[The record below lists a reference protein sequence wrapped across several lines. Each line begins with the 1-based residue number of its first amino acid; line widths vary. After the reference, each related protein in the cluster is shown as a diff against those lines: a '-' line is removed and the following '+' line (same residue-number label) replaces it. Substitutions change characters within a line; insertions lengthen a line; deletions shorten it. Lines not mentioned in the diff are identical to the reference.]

1 MILNNLL
8 QKNHS
13 WINWQNPSHKKSGYV
28 VIENGRGNNLLTIK
42 ELTVKNFMSVGN
54 QAQAIDFSNK
64 SLVLVIG
71 ENMDLGGDDAGAR
84 NGTGKTTIIN
94 ALSYVFFGEALTN
107 IRRDNLV
114 NKTNEKGMLVSVKF
128 VKNNIEYTIERGRKP
143 QIFRFYANN
152 IEQNLES
159 NEAQGE
165 NRETQ
170 IEINRLMGMTHA
182 MFKNIIA
189 LNTYTQPFL
198 STKQAEQREII
209 EQLLGI
215 TLLSQKA
222 DLLKEKQK
230 ATKQMLTEEKLKIDA
245 KVASNE
251 KIQESIESLQI
262 RSNAWAKQKED
273 DIVSFKE
280 AIAEL
285 EKVDSEIEIEK
296 HKKLQKR
303 NELQTMLRSFEKE
316 KAYHENSL
324 TKAENTVSKTNAD
337 LEYAAQQKCPTCEQ
351 ELLDDKHTHLVD
363 KLKVQLTEST
373 DYVTKLKADLAKIQ
387 QGIDEVGDIGQV
399 PDTYYDTIDEAYN
412 HKGSLKDLQRQLNQT
427 EKKEDTYAEQI
438 EEMRKSAIQII
449 DYNKANEL
457 EDLHRHQDFLY
468 KLLTAKDSFIRT
480 RIIEQNLTYL
490 NQRLAYFLGKVK
502 LPHTVTFQSDLS
514 VRIEELG
521 RELDF
526 DNLSRGERN
535 RLILSLS
542 WAFRDVWE
550 SLYQQINLLF
560 IDELVDAGMDLS
572 GVESSMAVLKDMSR
586 TQKKNIFLISH
597 KDELVSRVNSVL
609 KVVKENGFT
618 NYANDVDIIV

>member
-1 MILNNLL
+1 M
-8 QKNHS
+8 
-13 WINWQNPSHKKSGYV
+13 
-28 VIENGRGNNLLTIK
+28 LTIK

-54 QAQAIDFSNK
+54 QVQAINFADK

-114 NKTNEKGMLVSVKF
+114 NKTNERGMVVSVKF
-128 VKNNIEYTIERGRKP
+128 IKNGVTYTIERGRKP
-143 QIFRFYANN
+143 QIFKFYAND

-170 IEINRLMGMTHA
+170 LEINKLMGMTHA

-230 ATKQMLTEEKLKIDA
+230 ATKQLLTEEKLTIDA
-245 KVASNE
+245 RVASNE
-251 KIQESIESLQI
+251 KIQESIESLKI
-262 RSNAWAKQKED
+262 RSTAWTSQKDED
-273 DIVSFKE
+273 IKSFQE

-285 EKVDSEIEIEK
+285 DKVNIVKELDAHKRLSK
-296 HKKLQKR
+296 H
-303 NELQTMLRSFEKE
+303 NEMQTALRSLEKE
-316 KAYHENSL
+316 KAYHEDSL
-324 TKAENTVSKTNAD
+324 AKAESTVAKTEKD
-337 LEYAAQQKCPTCEQ
+337 LEFAEAAKCPTCEQ
-351 ELLDDKHTHLVD
+351 ELHDDKHEHLVG
-363 KLKVQLTEST
+363 KLKTTLTESKEYT
-373 DYVTKLKADLAKIQ
+373 QKLTGNLAKIQ
-387 QGIDEVGDIGQV
+387 QDVDTIGDLGSI

-412 HKGSLKDLQRQLNQT
+412 HKGSLKDLNRQLEQNET
-427 EKKEDTYAEQI
+427 KEDPYAEQV
-438 EEMRKSAIQII
+438 EEMKKSAIQKV
-449 DYNKANEL
+449 DYEVANDL
-457 EDLHRHQDFLY
+457 EDLFRHQEFLY

-480 RIIEQNLTYL
+480 RIIEQNLSYL
-490 NQRLAYFLGKVK
+490 NQRLAHFLGKVK
-502 LPHTVTFQSDLS
+502 LPHTVTFQSDLT
-514 VRIEELG
+514 VTIEELG

-560 IDELVDAGMDLS
+560 IDELVDAGMDIS
-572 GVESSMAVLKDMSR
+572 GVESSMAVLKEMSR
-586 TQKKNIFLISH
+586 TQQKNIFLISH

>member
-1 MILNNLL
+1 M
-8 QKNHS
+8 
-13 WINWQNPSHKKSGYV
+13 
-28 VIENGRGNNLLTIK
+28 LTIK

-94 ALSYVFFGEALTN
+94 ALSYVFYGEALTN

-128 VKNNIEYTIERGRKP
+128 IKNGVTYTIERGRKP
-143 QIFRFYANN
+143 QIFRFYADE
-152 IEQNLES
+152 IEQKSDS

-170 IEINRLMGMTHA
+170 VEINKLLGMTHA
-182 MFKNIIA
+182 MFKNIVA

-222 DLLKEKQK
+222 DLLREKQK
-230 ATKQMLTEEKLKIDA
+230 ATKQLLTEEKMKIDA

-251 KIQESIESLQI
+251 KILESIESLKI
-262 RSNAWAKQKED
+262 RSAAWSKQKAQ
-273 DIVSFKE
+273 DIENFQE

-296 HKKLQKR
+296 HKKLQKHNEMQTALR
-303 NELQTMLRSFEKE
+303 NLMKE
-316 KAYHENSL
+316 KAYHEDSL
-324 TKAENTVSKTNAD
+324 TKAETTVEKTEKD
-337 LEYAAQQKCPTCEQ
+337 LEFAEAAKCPTCEQ
-351 ELLDDKHTHLVD
+351 ALHDDKHEHLVGKLKTNLTENREYAD
-363 KLKVQLTEST
+363 KLKS
-373 DYVTKLKADLAKIQ
+373 DLAQIQ
-387 QGIDEVGDIGQV
+387 RGIDDIGDLGQV

-412 HKGSLKDLQRQLNQT
+412 HKGTLQDLKRQLEQT
-427 EKKEDTYAEQI
+427 GKKEDTYAEQI
-438 EEMRKSAIQII
+438 AELESKAIQEV
-449 DYNKANEL
+449 DYEKANEL

-490 NQRLAYFLGKVK
+490 NQRLAFFLGKVK
-502 LPHTVTFQSDLS
+502 LPHTVSFQSDLS

-560 IDELVDAGMDLS
+560 IDELVDAGMDIS
-572 GVESSMAVLKDMSR
+572 GVESSMAVLKDMAR
-586 TQKKNIFLISH
+586 TQQKNIFLISH

>member
-1 MILNNLL
+1 M
-8 QKNHS
+8 
-13 WINWQNPSHKKSGYV
+13 
-28 VIENGRGNNLLTIK
+28 LTIK

-94 ALSYVFFGEALTN
+94 ALSYVFYGEALTN

-128 VKNNIEYTIERGRKP
+128 IKNGVTYTIERGRKP
-143 QIFRFYANN
+143 QIFRFYAND
-152 IEQNLES
+152 IEQKSDS

-170 IEINRLMGMTHA
+170 VEINKLLGMTHA
-182 MFKNIIA
+182 MFKNIVA

-222 DLLKEKQK
+222 DLLREKQK
-230 ATKQMLTEEKLKIDA
+230 ATKQLLTEEKMRLDA

-251 KIQESIESLQI
+251 KIQESIESLKI
-262 RSNAWAKQKED
+262 RSAAWTKQKAQ
-273 DIVSFKE
+273 DIESFRE

-285 EKVDSEIEIEK
+285 EKVDSEKEIEK
-296 HKKLQKR
+296 HKRLQKHNEAQTALR
-303 NELQTMLRSFEKE
+303 NLMKE
-316 KAYHENSL
+316 KAYHEDSL
-324 TKAENTVSKTNAD
+324 TKAESTVEKTEKD
-337 LEYAAQQKCPTCEQ
+337 LEFAEEAKCPTCEQ
-351 ELLDDKHTHLVD
+351 ALHDDKHEHLVGKLRTNLTENREYAD
-363 KLKVQLTEST
+363 KLKS
-373 DYVTKLKADLAKIQ
+373 DLAQIQ
-387 QGIDEVGDIGQV
+387 QGIDDIGDLGQV

-412 HKGSLKDLQRQLNQT
+412 HKGSLQDLKRQLEQT

-438 EEMRKSAIQII
+438 AELESKAIQEV
-449 DYNKANEL
+449 DYEKANEL

-490 NQRLAYFLGKVK
+490 NQRLAFFLGKVK
-502 LPHTVTFQSDLS
+502 LPHTVTFQADLS

-535 RLILSLS
+535 RLILSMS

-560 IDELVDAGMDLS
+560 IDELVDAGMDIS
-572 GVESSMAVLKDMSR
+572 GVESSMAVLKDMAR
-586 TQKKNIFLISH
+586 TQQKNIFLISH

>member
-1 MILNNLL
+1 M
-8 QKNHS
+8 
-13 WINWQNPSHKKSGYV
+13 
-28 VIENGRGNNLLTIK
+28 LTIK
-42 ELTVKNFMSVGN
+42 EITVKNFMSVGN

-94 ALSYVFFGEALTN
+94 ALSYVFYGEALTN

-128 VKNNIEYTIERGRKP
+128 IKNGVTYTIERGRKP
-143 QIFRFYANN
+143 QIFRFYAND
-152 IEQNLES
+152 IEQKTES

-170 IEINRLMGMTHA
+170 IEINKLIGMTHA
-182 MFKNIIA
+182 MFKNIVA

-222 DLLKEKQK
+222 DLLREKQK
-230 ATKQMLTEEKLKIDA
+230 ATKQLLTEEKMRLDA

-251 KIQESIESLQI
+251 KIQESIESLKL
-262 RSNAWAKQKED
+262 RSAAWTQQNKQ
-273 DIVSFKE
+273 DIESFRE

-296 HKKLQKR
+296 HKKLQKH
-303 NELQTMLRSFEKE
+303 NELQTALRNLMRE
-316 KAYHENSL
+316 KAYHEDSL
-324 TKAENTVSKTNAD
+324 TKAESTVEKTEKD
-337 LEYAAQQKCPTCEQ
+337 LEFAEAAKCPTCEQ
-351 ELLDDKHTHLVD
+351 ALHDDKHEHLVG
-363 KLKVQLTEST
+363 KLKMNLTESR
-373 DYVTKLKADLAKIQ
+373 DYSDKLRSDLAKIQ
-387 QGIDEVGDIGQV
+387 QGIDDIGDLGQV
-399 PDTYYDTIDEAYN
+399 PDTYYDTMDEAYN
-412 HKGSLKDLQRQLNQT
+412 HKGSLQDLKRQLEQT

-438 EEMRKSAIQII
+438 AELESKAIQEV
-449 DYNKANEL
+449 DYERANEL

-490 NQRLAYFLGKVK
+490 NQRLAFFLGKVK
-502 LPHTVTFQSDLS
+502 LPHTVTFQSDLT

-572 GVESSMAVLKDMSR
+572 GVESSMAVLKDMAR
-586 TQKKNIFLISH
+586 TQQKNIFLISH

-609 KVVKENGFT
+609 KVIKENGFT

>member
-1 MILNNLL
+1 MDIT
-8 QKNHS
+8 
-13 WINWQNPSHKKSGYV
+13 
-28 VIENGRGNNLLTIK
+28 NGRRNNLLTIK

-114 NKTNEKGMLVSVKF
+114 NKTNEKGMLVGVKF
-128 VKNNIEYTIERGRKP
+128 IKNGITYTIERGRKP
-143 QIFRFYANN
+143 QVFRFYAND
-152 IEQNLES
+152 IEQKTES

-170 IEINRLMGMTHA
+170 VEINKLMGMTHS

-222 DLLKEKQK
+222 DLLREKQK
-230 ATKQMLTEEKLKIDA
+230 ATKQLLTEEKLMIDA
-245 KVASNE
+245 KVVSNA
-251 KIQESIESLQI
+251 KIEESIESLKI
-262 RSNAWAKQKED
+262 RSNAWTKQKQD
-273 DIVSFKE
+273 DVKSFQE

-285 EKVDSEIEIEK
+285 EKVDSEIEIAK
-296 HKKLQKR
+296 HKKLRKH
-303 NELQTMLRSFEKE
+303 NEMQTALRSLEKE

-324 TKAENTVSKTNAD
+324 TKAETTVDKTEKD
-337 LEYAAQQKCPTCEQ
+337 LEYAGQQRCPTCEQ
-351 ELLDDKHTHLVD
+351 ELHDDKHEHLVG
-363 KLKVQLTEST
+363 KLKTQLSESKE
-373 DYVTKLKADLAKIQ
+373 YVAKLKSDLAKIQ
-387 QGIDEVGDIGQV
+387 EGIDEVGDLGQL

-412 HKGSLKDLQRQLNQT
+412 HKGSLQDLMRQLAQT

-438 EEMRKSAIQII
+438 EEMKKSAIQEV
-449 DYNKANEL
+449 DYEKANEL
-457 EDLHRHQDFLY
+457 EDLHRHQEFLY

-560 IDELVDAGMDLS
+560 IDELVDAGMDIS

>member
-1 MILNNLL
+1 
-8 QKNHS
+8 
-13 WINWQNPSHKKSGYV
+13 
-28 VIENGRGNNLLTIK
+28 
-42 ELTVKNFMSVGN
+42 MSVGN

-114 NKTNEKGMLVSVKF
+114 NKTNEKGMLVGVKF
-128 VKNNIEYTIERGRKP
+128 IKNGITYTIERGRKP
-143 QIFRFYANN
+143 QIFRFYAND
-152 IEQNLES
+152 IEQKTES

-170 IEINRLMGMTHA
+170 VEINKLMGMTHS

-215 TLLSQKA
+215 TILSEKA
-222 DLLKEKQK
+222 DLLKDQMRGTKDELMSEKYRLDSI
-230 ATKQMLTEEKLKIDA
+230 KQSNDKI
-245 KVASNE
+245 S
-251 KIQESIESLQI
+251 ESIKTIKLRSSAWQTQKEEDVAKFKDAIEELQKVDITAELDAHKRLQKHNEDSRTLASLQ
-262 RSNAWAKQKED
+262 
-273 DIVSFKE
+273 
-280 AIAEL
+280 
-285 EKVDSEIEIEK
+285 
-296 HKKLQKR
+296 
-303 NELQTMLRSFEKE
+303 KE

-324 TKAENTVSKTNAD
+324 TKADSNVEKTKSD
-337 LEYAAQQKCPTCEQ
+337 IEYAKDAKCPTCEQ
-351 ELLDDKHTHLVD
+351 ELHGDKHGQLQDKLNKILTESEEYSD
-363 KLKVQLTEST
+363 KLKN
-373 DYVTKLKADLAKIQ
+373 DLAKIQ
-387 QGIDEVGDIGQV
+387 QNIDSIGDLGNI
-399 PDTYYDTIDEAYN
+399 PDTYYDSLDEAYN
-412 HKGSLKDLQRQLNQT
+412 HKGTLKDLNRQLTQT
-427 EKKEDTYAEQI
+427 ESKEDPYAEQI
-438 EEMRKSAIQII
+438 QELTKSAIQKI
-449 DYNKANEL
+449 DYTKANEL
-457 EDLHRHQDFLY
+457 EDLYRHQEFLY
-468 KLLTAKDSFIRT
+468 KLLTAKDSFLRT
-480 RIIEQNLTYL
+480 KIIEQNLTYL
-490 NQRLAYFLGKVK
+490 NQRLAFYLAKVK
-502 LPHTVTFQSDLS
+502 LPHTVEFQADLT

-550 SLYQQINLLF
+550 GLYQQINLLF
-560 IDELVDAGMDLS
+560 IDELIDAGMDTS
-572 GVESSMAVLKDMSR
+572 GVESSMAVLKDMAR
-586 TQKKNIFLISH
+586 TQNKNIFLISH

-618 NYANDVDIIV
+618 NYANDVEIII

>member
-1 MILNNLL
+1 ML
-8 QKNHS
+8 K
-13 WINWQNPSHKKSGYV
+13 
-28 VIENGRGNNLLTIK
+28 IK

-54 QAQAIDFSNK
+54 QAQAIKFANK
-64 SLVLVIG
+64 NLVLVIG

-84 NGTGKTTIIN
+84 NGTGKRTIIN

-143 QIFRFYANN
+143 QIFKFYANN
-152 IEQNLES
+152 IEQNIES

-170 IEINRLMGMTHA
+170 IEINKLMGMTHA

-198 STKQAEQREII
+198 STKANEQREII

-215 TLLSQKA
+215 TLLSQKS

-230 ATKQMLTEEKLKIDA
+230 ATKQILTEEKLKIDA

-251 KIQESIESLQI
+251 KITESIESLKI
-262 RSNAWAKQKED
+262 RSSAWQTQKEAD
-273 DIVSFKE
+273 SKSFAE

-285 EKVDSEIEIEK
+285 EKVDIKAELDS
-296 HKKLQKR
+296 HKRLQKH
-303 NELQTMLRSFEKE
+303 NENYIKLLSLQKE
-316 KAYHENSL
+316 KAYHEDSY
-324 TKAENTVSKTNAD
+324 TKAKTTVEKTVSD

-351 ELLDDKHTHLVD
+351 ELKDDKHKLLVG
-363 KLKVQLTEST
+363 KLKATLTESKE
-373 DYVTKLKADLAKIQ
+373 YSAKLESDLAKIQ
-387 QGIDEVGDIGQV
+387 QDIDAIGDLGNT

-412 HKGSLKDLQRQLNQT
+412 HKGSLKDLKRQLDQN
-427 EKKEDTYAEQI
+427 EKKQDPYAEQV
-438 EEMRKSAIQII
+438 EELTKSAIQKI
-449 DYNKANEL
+449 DYTKVNEL
-457 EDLHRHQDFLY
+457 EDLHRHQEFLY

-490 NQRLAYFLGKVK
+490 NQRLAFFLGKVK

-560 IDELVDAGMDLS
+560 IDELIDAGMDIS

-586 TQKKNIFLISH
+586 TQQKNIFLISH

-618 NYANDVDIIV
+618 NYANDVEIIV

>member
-1 MILNNLL
+1 M
-8 QKNHS
+8 
-13 WINWQNPSHKKSGYV
+13 
-28 VIENGRGNNLLTIK
+28 LTIK

-54 QAQAIDFSNK
+54 QVQAIDFSNK

-114 NKTNEKGMLVSVKF
+114 NKTNEKGMVVSAKF
-128 VKNNIEYTIERGRKP
+128 IKNGVTYTIERGRKP
-143 QIFRFYANN
+143 QIFKFYAND

-165 NRETQ
+165 NKETQ
-170 IEINRLMGMTHA
+170 LEINRLMGMTHA

-198 STKQAEQREII
+198 STKAAEQREII

-222 DLLKEKQK
+222 DLLKEKMK
-230 ATKQMLTEEKLKIDA
+230 ATKTELLEEKMMIDT

-251 KIQESIESLQI
+251 KIQETIESLKI
-262 RSNAWAKQKED
+262 RSSAWQTQKNDDAKSFAEAIEELDKV
-273 DIVSFKE
+273 DIVKE
-280 AIAEL
+280 LDAHKRL
-285 EKVDSEIEIEK
+285 SK
-296 HKKLQKR
+296 H
-303 NELQTMLRSFEKE
+303 NEMQTALRSLDKE
-316 KAYHENSL
+316 KAYHEDSL
-324 TKAENTVSKTNAD
+324 TKAESTVGKTEKD
-337 LEYAAQQKCPTCEQ
+337 LEFAEAAKCPTCEQ
-351 ELLDDKHTHLVD
+351 ELHDDKHEHLVG
-363 KLKVQLTEST
+363 KLKTTLTESNE
-373 DYVTKLKADLAKIQ
+373 YAEKLKNDLAKIQ
-387 QGIDEVGDIGQV
+387 QDVDAIGDLGNM
-399 PDTYYDTIDEAYN
+399 PNTYYDTMDEAYN
-412 HKGSLKDLQRQLNQT
+412 HKGSLQDLKRQLEQNVA
-427 EKKEDTYAEQI
+427 KEDPYAEQVD
-438 EEMRKSAIQII
+438 EMKKSAIQKV
-449 DYNKANEL
+449 DYEKANDL
-457 EDLHRHQDFLY
+457 EDLYRHQEFLY

-480 RIIEQNLTYL
+480 RIIEQNLSYL

-514 VRIEELG
+514 VTIEELG

-560 IDELVDAGMDLS
+560 IDELIDAGMDIS

-586 TQKKNIFLISH
+586 TQQKNIFLISH

>member
-1 MILNNLL
+1 M
-8 QKNHS
+8 
-13 WINWQNPSHKKSGYV
+13 
-28 VIENGRGNNLLTIK
+28 LTIK

-54 QAQAIDFSNK
+54 QVQAINFADK

-114 NKTNEKGMLVSVKF
+114 NKTNEKGMVVSVKF
-128 VKNNIEYTIERGRKP
+128 IKNGVTYTIERGRKP
-143 QIFRFYANN
+143 QIFKFYAND

-170 IEINRLMGMTHA
+170 LEINRLMGMTHA

-230 ATKQMLTEEKLKIDA
+230 ATKQLLTEEKLKIDA
-245 KVASNE
+245 RVAANE
-251 KIQESIESLQI
+251 KIQESIESLKI
-262 RSNAWAKQKED
+262 RSTAWASQKEED
-273 DIVSFKE
+273 VKSFQE

-285 EKVDSEIEIEK
+285 DKVDIVKELDAHKRLSK
-296 HKKLQKR
+296 H
-303 NELQTMLRSFEKE
+303 NEMQTALRSLEKE
-316 KAYHENSL
+316 KAYHEDSL
-324 TKAENTVSKTNAD
+324 TKAESTVGKTEKD
-337 LEYAAQQKCPTCEQ
+337 LEFAEAAKCPTCEQ
-351 ELLDDKHTHLVD
+351 ELHDDKHEHLVG
-363 KLKVQLTEST
+363 KLKTTLTESVDYASKLT
-373 DYVTKLKADLAKIQ
+373 DDLAKIQ
-387 QGIDEVGDIGQV
+387 QDVDAIGDLGNI
-399 PDTYYDTIDEAYN
+399 PDTYYDTMDEAYN
-412 HKGSLKDLQRQLNQT
+412 HKGSLQDLKRQLEQT
-427 EKKEDTYAEQI
+427 EKKEDVYAEQI
-438 EEMRKSAIQII
+438 EEMQSKAIQKV
-449 DYNKANEL
+449 DFEKANEM
-457 EDLHRHQDFLY
+457 EDLHRHQEFLY

-480 RIIEQNLTYL
+480 RIIEQNLSYL

-502 LPHTVTFQSDLS
+502 LPHTVVFQSDLS
-514 VRIEELG
+514 VQIEELG

-560 IDELVDAGMDLS
+560 IDELIDAGMDIS

-618 NYANDVDIIV
+618 NYANDVDMIV

>member
-1 MILNNLL
+1 M
-8 QKNHS
+8 
-13 WINWQNPSHKKSGYV
+13 
-28 VIENGRGNNLLTIK
+28 LTIK

-54 QAQAIDFSNK
+54 QAQAINFANK
-64 SLVLVIG
+64 NLVLVIG

-128 VKNNIEYTIERGRKP
+128 VKNNVEYTIERGRKP
-143 QIFRFYANN
+143 QVFRFYANN
-152 IEQNLES
+152 IEQNTES

-165 NRETQ
+165 NKETQ
-170 IEINRLMGMTHA
+170 LEINRLMGMTHA
-182 MFKNIIA
+182 MFKNIVA

-222 DLLKEKQK
+222 DLLKEKMK
-230 ATKQMLTEEKLKIDA
+230 ATKTQLTEEKLKIDTR
-245 KVASNE
+245 VASNE
-251 KIQESIESLQI
+251 KIQETIESLKI
-262 RSNAWAKQKED
+262 RSSAWQTQKDEN
-273 DIVSFKE
+273 ISSFKE

-285 EKVDSEIEIEK
+285 DKVDISKELDAHKRVAK
-296 HKKLQKR
+296 H
-303 NELQTMLRSFEKE
+303 NEMQTALRSLQKE
-316 KAYHENSL
+316 KAYHEDSL

-373 DYVTKLKADLAKIQ
+373 DYVTKLKTDLAKIQ
-387 QGIDEVGDIGQV
+387 QDIDAIGDLGNT
-399 PDTYYDTIDEAYN
+399 PDTYYDSIDEAYN
-412 HKGSLKDLQRQLNQT
+412 HKGSLKDLHRQLDQN
-427 EKKEDTYAEQI
+427 EAKEDPYAEQI
-438 EEMRKSAIQII
+438 EEMKHSAIQKV
-449 DYNKANEL
+449 DYELANEM
-457 EDLHRHQDFLY
+457 EDLFRHQEFLY

-502 LPHTVTFQSDLS
+502 LPHTVTFQSDLT
-514 VRIEELG
+514 VTIEELG

-542 WAFRDVWE
+542 WAFRDVCE

-560 IDELVDAGMDLS
+560 IDELVDAGMDIS

>member
-1 MILNNLL
+1 M
-8 QKNHS
+8 
-13 WINWQNPSHKKSGYV
+13 
-28 VIENGRGNNLLTIK
+28 LTIK
-42 ELTVKNFMSVGN
+42 EITVKNFMSVGN

-94 ALSYVFFGEALTN
+94 ALSYVFYGEALTN

-128 VKNNIEYTIERGRKP
+128 IKNGVTYTIERGRKP
-143 QIFRFYANN
+143 QIFRFYADD
-152 IEQNLES
+152 IEQKTES

-170 IEINRLMGMTHA
+170 IEINKLLGMTHA
-182 MFKNIIA
+182 MFKNIVA
-189 LNTYTQPFL
+189 LTTYTQPFL

-222 DLLKEKQK
+222 ELLREKQK
-230 ATKQMLTEEKLKIDA
+230 ATKQLLTEEKMKIDA

-251 KIQESIESLQI
+251 KIQESIESLKI
-262 RSNAWAKQKED
+262 RSAAWTKQNTQ
-273 DIVSFKE
+273 DIESFKE

-296 HKKLQKR
+296 HKKLQKHNEAQTALR
-303 NELQTMLRSFEKE
+303 NLMKE
-316 KAYHENSL
+316 KAYHEDSL
-324 TKAENTVSKTNAD
+324 TKAESTVEKTEKD
-337 LEYAAQQKCPTCEQ
+337 LEFAEAAKCPTCEQ
-351 ELLDDKHTHLVD
+351 ALHDDKHEHLVG
-363 KLKVQLTEST
+363 KLKMNLTESR
-373 DYVTKLKADLAKIQ
+373 DYSDKLRSDLAKIQ
-387 QGIDEVGDIGQV
+387 QAIDEIGDLGQV

-412 HKGSLKDLQRQLNQT
+412 HKGTLQDLKRQLEQT

-438 EEMRKSAIQII
+438 AELESKAIQEV
-449 DYNKANEL
+449 DYEKANEL

-490 NQRLAYFLGKVK
+490 NQRLAFFLGKVK
-502 LPHTVTFQSDLS
+502 LPHTVTFQPDLS

-560 IDELVDAGMDLS
+560 IDELVDAGMDIS
-572 GVESSMAVLKDMSR
+572 GVESSMAVLKDMAR
-586 TQKKNIFLISH
+586 TQQKNIFLISH

>member
-1 MILNNLL
+1 
-8 QKNHS
+8 
-13 WINWQNPSHKKSGYV
+13 
-28 VIENGRGNNLLTIK
+28 LLTIK
-42 ELTVKNFMSVGN
+42 EITVKNFMSVGN

-94 ALSYVFFGEALTN
+94 ALSYVFYGEALTN

-128 VKNNIEYTIERGRKP
+128 IKNGVTYTIERGRKP
-143 QIFRFYANN
+143 QIFKFYADD
-152 IEQNLES
+152 IEQRTES

-170 IEINRLMGMTHA
+170 IEINKLLGMTHA
-182 MFKNIIA
+182 MFKNIVA

-222 DLLKEKQK
+222 DLLREKQK
-230 ATKQMLTEEKLKIDA
+230 ATKQLLTEEKMKIDA

-251 KIQESIESLQI
+251 KIQESIESLKI
-262 RSNAWAKQKED
+262 RSSAWSKQKTQ
-273 DIVSFKE
+273 DIENFQG

-296 HKKLQKR
+296 HKKLQKHNEAQTALR
-303 NELQTMLRSFEKE
+303 NLMKE
-316 KAYHENSL
+316 KAYHEDSL
-324 TKAENTVSKTNAD
+324 TKAESTVEKTEKD
-337 LEYAAQQKCPTCEQ
+337 LEFAEAAKCPTCEQ
-351 ELLDDKHTHLVD
+351 ALHDDKHEHLVGKLRNNLTENREYAD
-363 KLKVQLTEST
+363 KLKS
-373 DYVTKLKADLAKIQ
+373 DLAQIQ
-387 QGIDEVGDIGQV
+387 QAIDEIGDLGQV

-412 HKGSLKDLQRQLNQT
+412 HKGTLQDLKRQLEQT
-427 EKKEDTYAEQI
+427 ERKEDTYAEQI
-438 EEMRKSAIQII
+438 AELESKAIQEV
-449 DYNKANEL
+449 DYERANEL

-490 NQRLAYFLGKVK
+490 NQRLAFFLGKVK

-560 IDELVDAGMDLS
+560 IDELVDAGMDIS
-572 GVESSMAVLKDMSR
+572 GVESSMAVLKDMAR
-586 TQKKNIFLISH
+586 TQQKNIFLISH

>member
-1 MILNNLL
+1 M
-8 QKNHS
+8 
-13 WINWQNPSHKKSGYV
+13 
-28 VIENGRGNNLLTIK
+28 LTIK

-54 QAQAIDFSNK
+54 QVQAIDFANK

-107 IRRDNLV
+107 IRGDNLV

-128 VKNNIEYTIERGRKP
+128 IKNGVTYTIERGRKP
-143 QIFRFYANN
+143 QVFRFYAND
-152 IEQNLES
+152 IEQNVES

-170 IEINRLMGMTHA
+170 IEINKLMGMTHS

-198 STKQAEQREII
+198 STKANEQREII

-230 ATKQMLTEEKLKIDA
+230 TTKQMLTEEKLKIDA

-251 KIQESIESLQI
+251 KITESIESLKI
-262 RSNAWAKQKED
+262 RSAAWQTQKED
-273 DIVSFKE
+273 DSKSFAE

-285 EKVDSEIEIEK
+285 EKVDIKAELDA
-296 HKKLQKR
+296 HKKAQEHSQNYLKLISLQ
-303 NELQTMLRSFEKE
+303 KE
-316 KAYHENSL
+316 KAYHEDSY
-324 TKAENTVSKTNAD
+324 TKAKSTVEKTESD

-351 ELLDDKHTHLVD
+351 ELHDDKHTHLVD
-363 KLKVQLTEST
+363 KLKATLTESKEYT
-373 DYVTKLKADLAKIQ
+373 SKLESDLAKIQ
-387 QGIDEVGDIGQV
+387 RDIDFIGDLGQT
-399 PDTYYDTIDEAYN
+399 PETYYDSIDEAYN
-412 HKGSLKDLQRQLNQT
+412 HKGSLKDLKRQLEQNENKQ
-427 EKKEDTYAEQI
+427 DPYAEQV
-438 EEMRKSAIQII
+438 EELTKTAIQKI
-449 DYNKANEL
+449 DFEKANEL

-560 IDELVDAGMDLS
+560 IDELVDAGMDIS

-618 NYANDVDIIV
+618 NYANDVEIVV

>member
-1 MILNNLL
+1 
-8 QKNHS
+8 
-13 WINWQNPSHKKSGYV
+13 
-28 VIENGRGNNLLTIK
+28 
-42 ELTVKNFMSVGN
+42 MSVGN
-54 QAQAIDFSNK
+54 AAQSINFANK
-64 SLVLVIG
+64 NLVLVIG
-71 ENMDLGGDDAGAR
+71 ENLDLGGDDAGAR
-84 NGTGKTTIIN
+84 NGTGKTTIVN
-94 ALSYVFFGEALTN
+94 ALSYVFFGEALTQ

-114 NKTNEKGMLVSVKF
+114 NKTNEKGMLVSIKF
-128 VKNNIEYTIERGRKP
+128 VKNNVEYTIERGRKP
-143 QIFRFYANN
+143 GIFKFYANN
-152 IEQNLES
+152 IEQNIES

-170 IEINRLMGMTHA
+170 VEINNLIGMTHS

-198 STKQAEQREII
+198 STKANEQREII

-222 DLLKEKQK
+222 DLLKEKMK
-230 ATKQMLTEEKLKIDA
+230 ATKNQLTEEKYKIDS
-245 KVASNE
+245 KMASNE
-251 KIQESIESLQI
+251 KIQESIESLKI
-262 RSNAWAKQKED
+262 RSSAWQTQKEK
-273 DIVSFKE
+273 DIANFRD

-285 EKVDSEIEIEK
+285 EKVDIKVELEA
-296 HKKLQKR
+296 HKRLQKH
-303 NELQTMLRSFEKE
+303 NENYIKLMSLNKE
-316 KAYHENSL
+316 KAYHEDSL
-324 TKAENTVSKTNAD
+324 TKTEQTIAKTEAD
-337 LEYAAQQKCPTCEQ
+337 LEYAKDAKCPTCEQ
-351 ELLDDKHTHLVD
+351 SLNDDKHKHLTEQ
-363 KLKVQLTEST
+363 LSQTLTESKDT
-373 DYVTKLKADLAKIQ
+373 SNKIQSDLAKIQ
-387 QGIDEVGDIGQV
+387 HDIDDIGDLGQT

-412 HKGSLKDLQRQLNQT
+412 HKGSLKDLQRQLTQT
-427 EKKEDTYAEQI
+427 EKNQNPYAEQI
-438 EEMRKSAIQII
+438 DELTSKAIQKI
-449 DYNKANEL
+449 DYTLVNEM
-457 EDLHRHQDFLY
+457 EDLHRHQEFLY

-490 NQRLAYFLGKVK
+490 NQRLAHFLGKVK
-502 LPHTVTFQSDLS
+502 LPHTVAFQSDLS

-560 IDELVDAGMDLS
+560 IDELIDAGMDIS
-572 GVESSMAVLKDMSR
+572 GVESSMSVLKEMSR

-609 KVVKENGFT
+609 KVTKENGFT
-618 NYANDVDIIV
+618 NYANDVEIIV

>member
-1 MILNNLL
+1 
-8 QKNHS
+8 
-13 WINWQNPSHKKSGYV
+13 
-28 VIENGRGNNLLTIK
+28 LLTIK
-42 ELTVKNFMSVGN
+42 EITVKNFMSVGN

-94 ALSYVFFGEALTN
+94 ALSYVFYGEALTN

-128 VKNNIEYTIERGRKP
+128 IKNGVTYTIERGRKP
-143 QIFRFYANN
+143 QIFRFYAND
-152 IEQNLES
+152 IEQKSDS

-170 IEINRLMGMTHA
+170 VEINKLLGMTHA
-182 MFKNIIA
+182 MFKNIVA

-222 DLLKEKQK
+222 DLLREKQK
-230 ATKQMLTEEKLKIDA
+230 ATKQLLTEEKMRLDA

-251 KIQESIESLQI
+251 KIQESIESLKI
-262 RSNAWAKQKED
+262 RSAAWTKQKAQ
-273 DIVSFKE
+273 DIESFRE

-296 HKKLQKR
+296 HKKLQKHNEAQTALR
-303 NELQTMLRSFEKE
+303 NLMKE
-316 KAYHENSL
+316 KAYHEDSL
-324 TKAENTVSKTNAD
+324 TKAESTVEKTEKD
-337 LEYAAQQKCPTCEQ
+337 LEFAEAAKCPTCEQ
-351 ELLDDKHTHLVD
+351 ALHDDKHEHLVGKLKTNLTENREYAD
-363 KLKVQLTEST
+363 KLRS
-373 DYVTKLKADLAKIQ
+373 DLAQIQ
-387 QGIDEVGDIGQV
+387 QAMDDIGDLGQV

-412 HKGSLKDLQRQLNQT
+412 HKGTLQDLKRQLEHT

-438 EEMRKSAIQII
+438 EELEKKAIQDV
-449 DYNKANEL
+449 DYEKANEL

-490 NQRLAYFLGKVK
+490 NQRLAFFLGKVK
-502 LPHTVTFQSDLS
+502 LPHTVTFQADLS

-535 RLILSLS
+535 RLILSMS

-560 IDELVDAGMDLS
+560 IDELVDAGMDIS
-572 GVESSMAVLKDMSR
+572 GVESSMAVLKDMAR
-586 TQKKNIFLISH
+586 TQQKNIFLISH

>member
-1 MILNNLL
+1 M
-8 QKNHS
+8 
-13 WINWQNPSHKKSGYV
+13 
-28 VIENGRGNNLLTIK
+28 LTIK

-54 QAQAIDFSNK
+54 QVQAIKFANK
-64 SLVLVIG
+64 NLVLVIG

-143 QIFRFYANN
+143 QIFKFYANN
-152 IEQNLES
+152 IEQNVES

-170 IEINRLMGMTHA
+170 IEINKLMGMTHA

-198 STKQAEQREII
+198 STKANEQREII

-222 DLLKEKQK
+222 DLLKEKQR
-230 ATKQMLTEEKLKIDA
+230 ATKQILTEEKLKIDA

-251 KIQESIESLQI
+251 KITESIESLKI
-262 RSNAWAKQKED
+262 RSRAWQTQKEED
-273 DIVSFKE
+273 SKSFAE

-285 EKVDSEIEIEK
+285 EKVDIKTELDS
-296 HKKLQKR
+296 HKRLQKH
-303 NELQTMLRSFEKE
+303 NENYIKLLSLQKE
-316 KAYHENSL
+316 KAYHEDSY
-324 TKAENTVSKTNAD
+324 TKAKNTVDKTVSD

-351 ELLDDKHTHLVD
+351 ELKDDKHKQLVS
-363 KLKVQLTEST
+363 KLQATLTESKEYT
-373 DYVTKLKADLAKIQ
+373 AKLESDLAKIQ
-387 QGIDEVGDIGQV
+387 QDIDTIGDLGNT

-412 HKGSLKDLQRQLNQT
+412 HKGSLKDLKRQLEQN
-427 EKKEDTYAEQI
+427 EKKQDPYAEQV
-438 EEMRKSAIQII
+438 EELTKSAIQKI
-449 DYNKANEL
+449 DYTKVNEL
-457 EDLHRHQDFLY
+457 EDLHRHQEFLY

-490 NQRLAYFLGKVK
+490 NQRLAFFLGKVK

-586 TQKKNIFLISH
+586 TQQKNIFLISH

-618 NYANDVDIIV
+618 NYANDVEIIV

>member
-1 MILNNLL
+1 M
-8 QKNHS
+8 
-13 WINWQNPSHKKSGYV
+13 
-28 VIENGRGNNLLTIK
+28 LTIK
-42 ELTVKNFMSVGN
+42 QLTVKNFMSVGN

-114 NKTNEKGMLVSVKF
+114 NKTNEKGMLVSAKF
-128 VKNNIEYTIERGRKP
+128 IKNGVTYTIERGRKP
-143 QIFRFYANN
+143 QIFRFYAND

-165 NRETQ
+165 NKETQ
-170 IEINRLMGMTHA
+170 LEINRLMGMTHA

-222 DLLKEKQK
+222 DLLKDKMK
-230 ATKQMLTEEKLKIDA
+230 ATKTELLEEKIMIDT

-251 KIQESIESLQI
+251 KIQETIESLKI
-262 RSNAWAKQKED
+262 RSSAWQTQKNDDAKSFAEAIEELDKV
-273 DIVSFKE
+273 DIVKE
-280 AIAEL
+280 LDAHKRL
-285 EKVDSEIEIEK
+285 SK
-296 HKKLQKR
+296 H
-303 NELQTMLRSFEKE
+303 NEMQTALRSLEKE
-316 KAYHENSL
+316 KAYHEDSF
-324 TKAENTVSKTNAD
+324 TKAEGTVVKTEKD
-337 LEYAAQQKCPTCEQ
+337 LEFAEAAKCPTCEQ
-351 ELLDDKHTHLVD
+351 ELHDDKHEHLVG
-363 KLKVQLTEST
+363 KLKTTLTESVE
-373 DYVTKLKADLAKIQ
+373 YALKLKNDLTKILQ
-387 QGIDEVGDIGQV
+387 DVDAIGDLGSI
-399 PDTYYDTIDEAYN
+399 PDTYYDTMDEAYN
-412 HKGSLKDLQRQLNQT
+412 HKSSLQDLKRQLDQN
-427 EKKEDTYAEQI
+427 EAKEDPYAEQVD
-438 EEMRKSAIQII
+438 EMKKSAIQKI
-449 DYNKANEL
+449 DYVKANDL
-457 EDLHRHQDFLY
+457 EDLYRHQEFLY

-514 VRIEELG
+514 VTIEELG

-560 IDELVDAGMDLS
+560 IDELIDAGMDIS

-586 TQKKNIFLISH
+586 TQQKNIFLISH

>member
-1 MILNNLL
+1 M
-8 QKNHS
+8 
-13 WINWQNPSHKKSGYV
+13 
-28 VIENGRGNNLLTIK
+28 LTIK
-42 ELTVKNFMSVGN
+42 QLAVKNFMSVGN
-54 QAQAIDFSNK
+54 ATQSINFANK

-84 NGTGKTTIIN
+84 NGTGKTTIVN

-114 NKTNEKGMLVSVKF
+114 NKTNEKGMLVSIKF
-128 VKNNIEYTIERGRKP
+128 TKNNVDYTIDRGRKP
-143 QIFRFYANN
+143 GIFRFYANN
-152 IEQNLES
+152 IEQNIES

-170 IEINRLMGMTHA
+170 QEINKLIGMTHA
-182 MFKNIIA
+182 MFKNILA

-198 STKQAEQREII
+198 ATKQAEQREII

-222 DLLKEKQK
+222 DLLKEKMK
-230 ATKQMLTEEKLKIDA
+230 ASKTEIAEEKIKIDSQ
-245 KVASNE
+245 VASNE
-251 KIQESIESLQI
+251 RIEESIKSLKV
-262 RSNAWAKQKED
+262 RSSAWQTQKD
-273 DIVSFKE
+273 QDVQKFND

-285 EKVDSEIEIEK
+285 EKVDITKELDA
-296 HKKLQKR
+296 HKRLQKH
-303 NELQTMLRSFEKE
+303 NENYIKLLSLQKE
-316 KAYHENSL
+316 KAYHEDSF
-324 TKAENTVSKTNAD
+324 TKAKNTVEKTESD
-337 LEYAAQQKCPTCEQ
+337 LEYAQQAKCPTCEQ
-351 ELLDDKHTHLVD
+351 PLHDEKHKHLTD
-363 KLKVQLTEST
+363 KLTTTLTESKV
-373 DYVTKLKADLAKIQ
+373 DAEKVKSGLVKIQ
-387 QGIDEVGDIGQV
+387 QGIDDIGDLGNT
-399 PDTYYDTIDEAYN
+399 PDTYYDNIDEAYN
-412 HKGSLKDLQRQLNQT
+412 HKGSLKDLKRQLSQT
-427 EKKEDTYAEQI
+427 ETKQDPYEEQI
-438 EEMRKSAIQII
+438 IELNKSAIQKI
-449 DYNKANEL
+449 DYNKINEK
-457 EDLHRHQDFLY
+457 EDLFRHQEFLY

-490 NQRLAYFLGKVK
+490 NQRLAFYLGQVK
-502 LPHTVTFQSDLS
+502 LPHTVVFQPDLT

-560 IDELVDAGMDLS
+560 IDELVDAGMDIS

-586 TQKKNIFLISH
+586 TQQKNIFLISH
-597 KDELVSRVNSVL
+597 KDELISRVDSVL

>member
-1 MILNNLL
+1 M
-8 QKNHS
+8 
-13 WINWQNPSHKKSGYV
+13 
-28 VIENGRGNNLLTIK
+28 LTIK

-114 NKTNEKGMLVSVKF
+114 NKTNEKGMMVCVKF
-128 VKNNIEYTIERGRKP
+128 IKNGVTYTIERGRKP
-143 QIFRFYANN
+143 QIFRFYAND
-152 IEQNLES
+152 IEQNTES

-170 IEINRLMGMTHA
+170 SEINKLLGMTHS

-230 ATKQMLTEEKLKIDA
+230 ATKQMLTEEKMRIDA

-262 RSNAWAKQKED
+262 RSNAWAKQKND
-273 DIVSFKE
+273 DIASFKE

-303 NELQTMLRSFEKE
+303 NELQTMLRSLEKE

-324 TKAENTVSKTNAD
+324 TKAEGTVAKTNAD

-373 DYVTKLKADLAKIQ
+373 DYVTKLKTDLAKIQ
-387 QGIDEVGDIGQV
+387 QGIDEVGDLGQI

-412 HKGSLKDLQRQLNQT
+412 HKGSLKDLQRQLKQT

-438 EEMRKSAIQII
+438 EEMKKTAIQKI
-449 DYNKANEL
+449 DYDKANEL
-457 EDLHRHQDFLY
+457 EDLHRHQEFLY

-490 NQRLAYFLGKVK
+490 NQRLAFFLGKVK
-502 LPHTVTFQSDLS
+502 LPHTVTFQSDLT

-560 IDELVDAGMDLS
+560 IDELVDAGMDIS

>member
-1 MILNNLL
+1 M
-8 QKNHS
+8 
-13 WINWQNPSHKKSGYV
+13 
-28 VIENGRGNNLLTIK
+28 LTIK

-54 QAQAIDFSNK
+54 QVQAIDFSNK

-114 NKTNEKGMLVSVKF
+114 NKTNEKGMLVAVKF
-128 VKNNIEYTIERGRKP
+128 IKNGITYTIERGRKP
-143 QIFRFYANN
+143 QIFRFYAND
-152 IEQNLES
+152 IEQKTES

-170 IEINRLMGMTHA
+170 VEINKLMGMTHS

-245 KVASNE
+245 RVASNE

-262 RSNAWAKQKED
+262 RSNAWTKQKDD
-273 DIVSFKE
+273 DITSFKE

-285 EKVDSEIEIEK
+285 DKVDSEIEIAK

-303 NELQTMLRSFEKE
+303 NELQTMLRSLEKE

-324 TKAENTVSKTNAD
+324 TKAESTVTKTNAD

-373 DYVTKLKADLAKIQ
+373 DYVTKLKTDLAKIQ
-387 QGIDEVGDIGQV
+387 QGIDEIGDLGQI
-399 PDTYYDTIDEAYN
+399 PDTYYDTIDEAFN
-412 HKGSLKDLQRQLNQT
+412 HKSSLKDLQRQLEHT

-438 EEMRKSAIQII
+438 AEMKKSAIQKI
-449 DYNKANEL
+449 DYDKANEL
-457 EDLHRHQDFLY
+457 EDLHRHQEFLY

-502 LPHTVTFQSDLS
+502 LPHTVTFQSDLT

-560 IDELVDAGMDLS
+560 IDELVDAGMDIS

>member
-1 MILNNLL
+1 M
-8 QKNHS
+8 
-13 WINWQNPSHKKSGYV
+13 
-28 VIENGRGNNLLTIK
+28 LTIK

-54 QAQAIDFSNK
+54 ATQSINFANK
-64 SLVLVIG
+64 NLVLVIG
-71 ENMDLGGDDAGAR
+71 ENLDLGGDDAGAR

-94 ALSYVFFGEALTN
+94 ALSYVFYGEALTN

-128 VKNNIEYTIERGRKP
+128 VKNNVEYTIERGRKP
-143 QIFRFYANN
+143 GIFKFYANN
-152 IEQNLES
+152 IEQNTDS

-170 IEINRLMGMTHA
+170 QEINKLVGMTLA

-189 LNTYTQPFL
+189 LNTYTLPFL
-198 STKQAEQREII
+198 ATKQAEQREII

-222 DLLKEKQK
+222 DLLKEKMK
-230 ATKQMLTEEKLKIDA
+230 ATKTEVLEEKYKIDS
-245 KVASNE
+245 KMSSNE
-251 KIQESIESLQI
+251 KIQESIESLKI
-262 RSNAWAKQKED
+262 RSSAWQTQKEE
-273 DIVSFKE
+273 DIAKFNE

-285 EKVDSEIEIEK
+285 EKVDIKAELDA
-296 HKKLQKR
+296 HKKLQKH
-303 NELQTMLRSFEKE
+303 NENYIKQLSLNKE
-316 KAYHENSL
+316 KAYHEDSL
-324 TKAENTVSKTNAD
+324 TKAETNITKTETD
-337 LEYAAQQKCPTCEQ
+337 LEFAKDAKCPTCEQ
-351 ELLDDKHTHLVD
+351 SLHDEKHKHLTE
-363 KLKVQLTEST
+363 QLTETLTESKT
-373 DYVTKLKADLAKIQ
+373 YSEKLKSDLAKIQ
-387 QGIDEVGDIGQV
+387 QDIDTIGDLGQT
-399 PDTYYDTIDEAYN
+399 PDTYYDSIDEAYN
-412 HKGSLKDLQRQLNQT
+412 HKGSLKDLQRQLEQT
-427 EKKEDTYAEQI
+427 EKKNDPYAEQI
-438 EEMRKSAIQII
+438 EELTKKAIQKI
-449 DYNKANEL
+449 DYTKVNEM
-457 EDLHRHQDFLY
+457 EDLHRHQEFLY

-490 NQRLAYFLGKVK
+490 NQRLAFFLGKVK
-502 LPHTVTFQSDLS
+502 LPHTVVFQPDLT

-560 IDELVDAGMDLS
+560 IDELVDAGMDIS

-586 TQKKNIFLISH
+586 TQQKNIFLISH

-618 NYANDVDIIV
+618 NYANDVEIIV

>member
-1 MILNNLL
+1 M
-8 QKNHS
+8 
-13 WINWQNPSHKKSGYV
+13 
-28 VIENGRGNNLLTIK
+28 LTIK

-54 QAQAIDFSNK
+54 QAQAINFSNK

-128 VKNNIEYTIERGRKP
+128 IKNGITYTIERGRKP
-143 QIFRFYANN
+143 QIFRFYAND
-152 IEQNLES
+152 IEQKTES

-170 IEINRLMGMTHA
+170 IEINKLMGMTHS

-198 STKQAEQREII
+198 STKAAEQREII

-215 TLLSQKA
+215 TLLSQKS
-222 DLLKEKQK
+222 DLLREKQK
-230 ATKQMLTEEKLKIDA
+230 ATKQLLTEEKLMIDA
-245 KVASNE
+245 KVVANT
-251 KIQESIESLQI
+251 KIEESIESLKI
-262 RSNAWAKQKED
+262 RSNAWASQKQED
-273 DIVSFKE
+273 IKSFQD
-280 AIAEL
+280 AITEL

-296 HKKLQKR
+296 HKRLQKHS
-303 NELQTMLRSFEKE
+303 EMQTALRSLQKE
-316 KAYHENSL
+316 KAYHEDSL
-324 TKAENTVSKTNAD
+324 TKAENTVAKTEKD
-337 LEYAAQQKCPTCEQ
+337 LEYAEAAKCPTCEQ
-351 ELLDDKHTHLVD
+351 ELHDDKHEHLVGE
-363 KLKVQLTEST
+363 LKTTLSEST
-373 DYVTKLKADLAKIQ
+373 EYVTKLKTDLTKIQ
-387 QGIDEVGDIGQV
+387 HGIDEVGDLGQI
-399 PDTYYDTIDEAYN
+399 PDTYYDTMDEAYN
-412 HKGSLKDLQRQLNQT
+412 HKGSLQDLKRQLEQT

-438 EEMRKSAIQII
+438 AEMTKSAIQKV
-449 DYNKANEL
+449 DYEKANEL

-490 NQRLAYFLGKVK
+490 NQRLAHFLGKVK

-560 IDELVDAGMDLS
+560 IDELIDAGMDIS